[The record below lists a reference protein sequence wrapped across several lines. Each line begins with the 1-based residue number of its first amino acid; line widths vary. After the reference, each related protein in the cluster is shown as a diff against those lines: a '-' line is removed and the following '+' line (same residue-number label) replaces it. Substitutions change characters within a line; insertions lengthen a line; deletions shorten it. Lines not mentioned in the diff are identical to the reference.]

1 MHVVYSSCC
10 GLDVHKR
17 SITACLL
24 LSGSGGKG
32 HHEIRRFGTM
42 TRDLLELADW
52 LQCHH
57 VTHVAMEST
66 GVYWK
71 PVWNILEGQF
81 EVVLVNAQHIKAV
94 PGRKTD
100 IKDCQWIA
108 ELLQH
113 GLLRGS
119 FVPPTPIRQLRD
131 LTRMRTSLRQD
142 HTAIANRM
150 QKILEDANIKL
161 ASVASDWLGVS
172 GRAILSQLLAGE
184 EDAEKL
190 AELSRGRLRSK
201 LPAMQLALEGR
212 MTEHHRWMLRVLHEQ
227 LLFLEVQIAKLEA
240 KIQDQLSD
248 YQEAIAL
255 CTTIPGIEE
264 VAAANLIAEI
274 GVNMAQ
280 FPSAQHLASWAGICP
295 GNHESAGKRLSGK
308 PRKGSAWLRRSLCQ
322 AAWAASHTKD
332 TYLAARFRRL
342 AARKGKKRA
351 IVAVAHTIVVSMYHM
366 LKNKQPY
373 RELGADFLD
382 RRNAEHVKRYLL
394 KRLERLGLHVTV
406 RSAEDTAALP
416 A

>member
-1 MHVVYSSCC
+1 MHVVYTHCC
-10 GLDVHKR
+10 GLDVHKKT
-17 SITACLL
+17 ITACLL
-24 LSGSGGKG
+24 IAGSRGKG
-32 HHEIRRFGTM
+32 YQEIRRFEAM
-42 TRDLLELADW
+42 TRDLLELVDW
-52 LQCHH
+52 LHSQQ

-71 PVWNILEGQF
+71 PIWNILEGQF
-81 EVVLVNAQHIKAV
+81 AIVLVNAQHVKAV

-119 FVPPTPIRQLRD
+119 FIPPTPIRQLRD

-142 HTAIANRM
+142 HTAVANRM

-161 ASVASDWLGVS
+161 ASVASEWLGVS
-172 GRAILSQLLAGE
+172 GRAILAQLLAGE

-212 MTEHHRWMLRVLHEQ
+212 MTEHHRWMLGVLQEQ
-227 LLFLEVQIAKLEA
+227 LEFLETQIARLEA
-240 KIQDQLSD
+240 KIQDQVRD
-248 YQEAIAL
+248 YQEAVAL

-264 VAAANLIAEI
+264 VAAANLVAEI

-308 PRKGSAWLRRSLCQ
+308 PRIGSAWLRRSLCQ
-322 AAWAASHTKD
+322 AAWAASHTKE

-351 IVAVAHTIVVSMYHM
+351 IVAVAHTILVSRYHM

-382 RRNAEHVKRYLL
+382 RRQAEHVKRYLL
-394 KRLERLGLHVTV
+394 KRLERLGVVVTV
-406 RSAEDTAALP
+406 QSIESTAALST
-416 A
+416 